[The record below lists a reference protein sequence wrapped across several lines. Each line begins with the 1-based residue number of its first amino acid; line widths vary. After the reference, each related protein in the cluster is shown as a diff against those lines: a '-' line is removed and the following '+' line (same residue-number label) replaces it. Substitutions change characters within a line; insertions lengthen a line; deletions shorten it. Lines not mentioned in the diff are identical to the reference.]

1 MNTEYASGEERSM
14 NLWVVLAIVLA
25 VAGIAVGGVGLAQ
38 AKKAQAAIGAIELQ
52 SKQAVAAG
60 EQARGDLAEFSQRVS
75 RAFTATDQR
84 LGVLTQQIGA
94 LEQRSAPPPPPAAG
108 VRPPASAATPDETPA
123 PSGRVHVVESRE
135 LLATIARKYGKTVK
149 DFERVNPGLDP
160 NRIRVGQKLNVP

>member
-38 AKKAQAAIGAIELQ
+38 AKKAQASLAAIELQ

-84 LGVLTQQIGA
+84 LGALTQQLGV
-94 LEQRSAPPPPPAAG
+94 LEQRATPPAPPAAAA
-108 VRPPASAATPDETPA
+108 RPPTSGAPPAEAPA
-123 PSGRVHVVESRE
+123 PSGRVHVVGRGE

-149 DFERVNPGLDP
+149 DFERANPGLDP
-160 NRIRVGQKLNVP
+160 NRIRIGQKLNVP